1 MSKVCTKCGA
11 DKDES
16 EFNKDRSRKD
26 GLQCWCRECQKPIIQ
41 KWDREHPEKNR
52 EKVARYKK
60 KNPDV
65 VLAHNTVN
73 NAIRAGTLVRKICEV
88 KDCDVIGQAHH
99 DDYSKPLD
107 VRWLCIEHH
116 SKLEKRRCV

>member
-1 MSKVCTKCGA
+1 MKTCSKCGLE
-11 DKDES
+11 KDES

-41 KWDREHPEKNR
+41 KWGREHPKKNR
-52 EKVARYKK
+52 EKVAKYKK

-99 DDYSKPLD
+99 DNYSKPLD

-116 SKLEKRRCV
+116 SKLEKQRCV

>member
-1 MSKVCTKCGA
+1 MRLCSKCGLV
-11 DKDES
+11 KDES
-16 EFNKDRSRKD
+16 EFNRDKSRKD
-26 GLQCWCRECQKPIIQ
+26 GLQCWCYDCQSPIIQ
-41 KWDREHPEKNR
+41 KWGREHPEKNR

-73 NAIRAGTLVRKICEV
+73 NAIRAGTLVREICEV
-88 KDCDVIGQAHH
+88 EDCDVIGQAHH

-107 VRWLCIEHH
+107 VEWLCRKHH
-116 SKLEKRRCV
+116 NKLEKRRCV